1 MKNNLEK
8 ESKEK
13 KSLKEVVM
21 ENKNYIFAGVAC
33 ASTCVLGYLLFKE
46 VKVNKI
52 LNDDNIKLLRKNC
65 VVHDLKDQ
73 VETVQEA
80 MSEGMIQEAI
90 ATTARKLNARI
101 DKRDRLLSKIN
112 LDEREKEKLQK
123 TIEEITVFKKRMN
136 AFEKLR
142 VKYYIED

>member
-8 ESKEK
+8 KSKEK
-13 KSLKEVVM
+13 KSLKEVVI
-21 ENKNYIFAGVAC
+21 ENKHYIFAGIAC
-33 ASTCVLGYLLFKE
+33 TSTCVLGYLLFKE

-52 LNDDNIKLLRKNC
+52 LKDDNIKLLRKNC

-101 DKRDRLLSKIN
+101 DKRDRLLNMSK
-112 LDEREKEKLQK
+112 LDIYRQKELEKTE
-123 TIEEITVFKKRMN
+123 EEIKVFTRRMT
-136 AFEKLR
+136 AFSKLR
-142 VKYYIED
+142 LKYYIED

>member
-21 ENKNYIFAGVAC
+21 ENKHYIFTGVAC

-52 LNDDNIKLLRKNC
+52 LKEDNIKLLRKNC

-101 DKRDRLLSKIN
+101 DKRDRLLNMPK
-112 LDEREKEKLQK
+112 LDIYRQKELEKTE
-123 TIEEITVFKKRMN
+123 EEIKVFTRRMT
-136 AFEKLR
+136 AFSKLR
-142 VKYYIED
+142 LKYYIED